1 MTSSFHKICKDVL
14 LVAMAVTVGAVSIA
28 HAQSRQSAVEQ
39 EIINSEAFL
48 SSHPD
53 LMNRMRGMQAL
64 ERGEPERA
72 AIYFKRAAWYADKQA
87 QAIYAEMLWDG
98 RGVPQ
103 DRSAAYA
110 WMDLAAERQY
120 KLILRF
126 RERYWSALSETERQ
140 RALEV
145 GRQVYAEY
153 GDEIAQPRLEKVLRR
168 AARNVTGSRTGFV
181 GALTI
186 VIPGPGEGTVIDGST
201 FYDKRYWEPA
211 QYWKWQKEVVEGVKE
226 GKVIVGDLLKTREKI
241 PAEKPVDP
249 VD

>member
-87 QAIYAEMLWDG
+87 QAIYES
-98 RGVPQ
+98 GVPMET
-103 DRSAAYA
+103 Y
-110 WMDLAAERQY
+110 MTGY
-120 KLILRF
+120 KL
-126 RERYWSALSETERQ
+126 
-140 RALEV
+140 
-145 GRQVYAEY
+145 GVYDFLIHQATNE
-153 GDEIAQPRLEKVLRR
+153 
-168 AARNVTGSRTGFV
+168 
-181 GALTI
+181 
-186 VIPGPGEGTVIDGST
+186 
-201 FYDKRYWEPA
+201 
-211 QYWKWQKEVVEGVKE
+211 
-226 GKVIVGDLLKTREKI
+226 
-241 PAEKPVDP
+241 
-249 VD
+249 